1 MRVLVTMSLVVFSLF
16 FPPSH
21 YLATFLE
28 QPRKDWEKASGG
40 GRGMAG
46 ADPGNSPLGDV
57 GSTDRRLLLVC
68 GAVQLSTPPL
78 PLWLLPAL
86 LLAPVDVL
94 FSSTGGK
101 GELSFDYKNIIVITK
116 PATSGA
122 ELARG
127 GGAARSSPAAFPR
140 CVR

>member
-28 QPRKDWEKASGG
+28 QPRKDWEKASGA
-40 GRGMAG
+40 GMAG

-57 GSTDRRLLLVC
+57 GSTSRRLLLVC
-68 GAVQLSTPPL
+68 GAVQLSTPSL
-78 PLWLLPAL
+78 PLWFLPAL

-94 FSSTGGK
+94 FSSTGGE
-101 GELSFDYKNIIVITK
+101 GELSFDYKNITVITK

-127 GGAARSSPAAFPR
+127 GGAARTSPSAFPR
-140 CVR
+140 CAR

>member
-28 QPRKDWEKASGG
+28 QPRKDWEKASGE
-40 GRGMAG
+40 GMAG
-46 ADPGNSPLGDV
+46 ADPGNFPLGNV
-57 GSTDRRLLLVC
+57 GSTDKRLLLVC
-68 GAVQLSTPPL
+68 CAVQLSKASL

-101 GELSFDYKNIIVITK
+101 GELSDDYKNIIVITK